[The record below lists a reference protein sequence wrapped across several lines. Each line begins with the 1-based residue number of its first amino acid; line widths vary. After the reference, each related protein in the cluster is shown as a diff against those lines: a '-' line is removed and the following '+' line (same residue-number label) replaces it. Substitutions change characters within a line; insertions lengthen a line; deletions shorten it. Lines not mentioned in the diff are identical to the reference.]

1 MLTTFDVIIIGA
13 GPAGASCAILL
24 ARAGWRVALVEKSAL
39 PRGKLCG
46 ERLGAATLPLL
57 TGLGVGAALA
67 DLCGPSLRRLALIHR
82 EREIRAALPRS
93 PDPRHPW
100 GRALR
105 REHLDAVL
113 LKRAAQGGANVFQPW
128 QAHRV
133 RGAPGDIGCDLSHV
147 NWTDQ
152 LTLQGALVIDAQGAP
167 DTLPDS
173 DAGSAGA
180 QSDGDLFTFKGS
192 FANLDLDAGMLQVS
206 SFAGGHASLL
216 MADRDTVT
224 LTLCLRRDQ
233 LALCREQFPDH
244 PAADAAVAYLNTAC
258 PATGDLLATGK
269 QRGAWLGDGPLR
281 PGMRMHVVSGRV
293 FAVGDAAGAAHPM
306 LGDGVDMA
314 IESALLLARMLIAA
328 GRGELRQRS
337 LRLLHGAYLNAWRA
351 RFAARVQHAGWAAQL
366 AAHPALMRPLVALTA
381 QFPAL
386 FSAAA
391 RLAARRAEPD
401 PGALAAP

>member
-1 MLTTFDVIIIGA
+1 MLTSFDVIIIGA

-24 ARAGWRVALVEKSAL
+24 ARAGWRVALVEKSAF

-46 ERLGAATLPLL
+46 ERLAAATLPLL

-93 PDPRHPW
+93 ADPRHPW

-105 REHLDAVL
+105 REHLDTVL
-113 LKRAAQGGANVFQPW
+113 LKRALQVGASVFQPW
-128 QAHRV
+128 QAQRV
-133 RGAPGDIGCDLSHV
+133 RGTPGDIGCELSHV
-147 NWTDQ
+147 KWTDQ
-152 LTLQGALVIDAQGAP
+152 LTLKGALVIDAQGAP
-167 DTLPDS
+167 DTLPEG

-192 FANLDLDAGMLQVS
+192 FANLDLDAGMLRVS

-216 MADRDTVT
+216 MVDRDTAT
-224 LTLCLRRDQ
+224 LTVCLRRDR

-244 PAADAAVAYLNTAC
+244 PAADAAFAYLNTAC
-258 PATGDLLATGK
+258 PATGVLLATGK
-269 QRGAWLGDGPLR
+269 QRGAWLGATPLR
-281 PGMRMHVVSGRV
+281 PGMRMHLASGRV
-293 FAVGDAAGAAHPM
+293 FAVGDAVGAAHPM
-306 LGDGVDMA
+306 LGDGLDMA

-328 GRGELRQRS
+328 GRGDLRQRS

-366 AAHPALMRPLVALTA
+366 AARPALMRPVVALAA

-386 FSAAA
+386 FSATA
-391 RLAARRAEPD
+391 RIAARRALPAPD
-401 PGALAAP
+401 SLAAP